1 MYQPKLLL
9 TIFCLWLLAAVS
21 LNAQTEAQKKAMASL
36 GSLSNAFEALS
47 EYIAPA
53 TVQIFTKGYGFG
65 DGQTTASIIALQ
77 RSGGSGV
84 IVDPDGYIV
93 TNYHVVEDADQVQV
107 LLPQKVEQHL
117 KSRSILKPSGKKV
130 DAEII
135 GVDRETD
142 LAVLKINE
150 TNLPY
155 LEFGDSDFL
164 KPGQVV
170 LAFGSPLGLE
180 NSVSMGVISSVAR
193 QLRLEDPMV
202 YIQTD
207 TPINPGNSGGPL
219 VDTNGRVVGINTF
232 ILSQSGG
239 NEGLGFSVPSNI
251 ARNIYLQI
259 RSNSR
264 VRRGQIG
271 VHAQTITPVMAAG
284 LKLSRD
290 WGVIIGDVY
299 PNSPA
304 AIAGLKVGDIIFSM
318 DGKLMEN
325 GRQFDV
331 NLYRRN
337 LGDKVQLE
345 VLRGDARL
353 NLTVEVIERD
363 DDPDRFLIMTNPKD
377 NLIPRLGILGL
388 DINRRIEEM
397 IPRLRKRFG
406 VLVAAVSAEMPDASG
421 QLFPGDVIFEVNG
434 VEVTGLTSLRGAL
447 ENLRPGDAAVLQI
460 QRQGR
465 LQYMTFKLDK

>member
-1 MYQPKLLL
+1 
-9 TIFCLWLLAAVS
+9 
-21 LNAQTEAQKKAMASL
+21 
-36 GSLSNAFEALS
+36 
-47 EYIAPA
+47 
-53 TVQIFTKGYGFG
+53 
-65 DGQTTASIIALQ
+65 
-77 RSGGSGV
+77 
-84 IVDPDGYIV
+84 
-93 TNYHVVEDADQVQV
+93 
-107 LLPQKVEQHL
+107 
-117 KSRSILKPSGKKV
+117 
-130 DAEII
+130 
-135 GVDRETD
+135 
-142 LAVLKINE
+142 
-150 TNLPY
+150 
-155 LEFGDSDFL
+155 
-164 KPGQVV
+164 
-170 LAFGSPLGLE
+170 
-180 NSVSMGVISSVAR
+180 
-193 QLRLEDPMV
+193 
-202 YIQTD
+202 
-207 TPINPGNSGGPL
+207 NPGNSGGPL

-363 DDPDRFLIMTNPKD
+363 DDPDRFLTMTNPKD